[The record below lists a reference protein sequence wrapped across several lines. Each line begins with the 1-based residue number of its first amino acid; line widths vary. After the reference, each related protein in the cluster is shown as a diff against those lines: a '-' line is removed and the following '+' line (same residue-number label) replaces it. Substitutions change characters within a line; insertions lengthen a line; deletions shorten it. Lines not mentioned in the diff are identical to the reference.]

1 MGKKFYR
8 KIVKDRKNKEQYSI
22 NLPPE
27 FVKILQ
33 LEGSM
38 TELEIVGDT
47 GIIRKIG
54 KAQTNVSKLE
64 NESNTEYETF

>member
-8 KIVKDRKNKEQYSI
+8 KIVKDRKDREQYSI

-33 LEGSM
+33 LEGIM
-38 TELEIVGDT
+38 IELEIVENT

-54 KAQTNVSKLE
+54 KAQTNVSKPE
-64 NESNTEYETF
+64 NKSNQDYETF